1 MIGKRKRL
9 AGTIACAGFMF
20 RGLFM
25 AEASLDWGK
34 VLEYGIGAA
43 SLLWIGVYVV
53 VPLRDRHTKFLDS
66 VEETNDKLAGTI
78 EKQADILAGM
88 QSGLDRMADNQKQM
102 ANEVQKMAEIVE
114 KLTNIQQH
122 LRMP

>member
-1 MIGKRKRL
+1 
-9 AGTIACAGFMF
+9 
-20 RGLFM
+20 M